1 MAGEQPKNHV
11 RVPWALVRLPP
22 FPLVATRVL
31 QLVSK
36 DDSSLRQVS
45 ALISTD
51 QVFSSEILT
60 IANSPLYPNRRPVTS
75 IVQGIATLGLERIK
89 GLAVTVGVRVY
100 LGGALENSSLR
111 AIWRHSLA
119 CGLLA
124 EECVDQ
130 SLMDK
135 GTAYTAGI
143 IHDIGRV
150 ALAVIRP
157 EPYASFLQSVQGE
170 PLEAI
175 QRERELF
182 EIDHCEV
189 GRQLA
194 ANWKLPNQ
202 FLNVIASHHSAYED
216 GGGFDLLAV
225 VRLSCRLADT
235 IGFSAAHSVECCS
248 YEEITNALSE
258 RVRRLLPTEP
268 EELALR
274 IATKINSIES
284 VAAIRK

>member
-1 MAGEQPKNHV
+1 MADEQPNNHA

-22 FPLVATRVL
+22 FPLVATRLL

-51 QVFSSEILT
+51 QAFSSEILT
-60 IANSPLYPNRRPVTS
+60 ITNSPLYPNRRPVTS

-100 LGGALENSSLR
+100 LGGALENPSLR

-119 CGLLA
+119 CALLA
-124 EECVDQ
+124 EECADQ

-143 IHDIGRV
+143 MHDIGRV
-150 ALAVIRP
+150 ALALIQP
-157 EPYASFLQSVQGE
+157 ERYASFLQDVQGV
-170 PLEAI
+170 PLEAL
-175 QRERELF
+175 QRERGLF
-182 EIDHCEV
+182 EIDHCEA
-189 GRQLA
+189 GRHLA
-194 ANWKLPNQ
+194 ADWKLPNQ
-202 FLNVIASHHSAYED
+202 FLNVISSHHGARET
-216 GGGFDLLAV
+216 GGVFDLLAV
-225 VRLSCRLADT
+225 IRLSCRMADT
-235 IGFSAAHSVECCS
+235 IGFSASPSIQCS
-248 YEEITNALSE
+248 GYKELTNSLSE
-258 RVRRLLPTEP
+258 RVRSLLPAEP

-284 VAAIRK
+284 PC

>member
-1 MAGEQPKNHV
+1 
-11 RVPWALVRLPP
+11 
-22 FPLVATRVL
+22 
-31 QLVSK
+31 VSK

-51 QVFSSEILT
+51 QAFSSEILT

-100 LGGALENSSLR
+100 LGGALKNPSLR

-119 CGLLA
+119 CALLA
-124 EECVDQ
+124 EECADQ

-143 IHDIGRV
+143 MHDIGRV
-150 ALAVIRP
+150 ALAVIQP
-157 EPYASFLQSVQGE
+157 KQYASFLQSVQGSH
-170 PLEAI
+170 LEAI

-182 EIDHCEV
+182 EVDHCEA
-189 GRQLA
+189 GGYLA
-194 ANWKLPNQ
+194 ADWKLPSL
-202 FLNVIASHHSAYED
+202 FLDVISSHHGANAAA
-216 GGGFDLLAV
+216 GAFDLLTV
-225 VRLSCRLADT
+225 IRLSCRMADT
-235 IGFSAAHSVECCS
+235 IGFSAAPSAKCCS
-248 YEEITNALSE
+248 YKEITNALSE
-258 RVRRLLPTEP
+258 RVRSRLPAEP
-268 EELALR
+268 EELTLR

-284 VAAIRK
+284 PC